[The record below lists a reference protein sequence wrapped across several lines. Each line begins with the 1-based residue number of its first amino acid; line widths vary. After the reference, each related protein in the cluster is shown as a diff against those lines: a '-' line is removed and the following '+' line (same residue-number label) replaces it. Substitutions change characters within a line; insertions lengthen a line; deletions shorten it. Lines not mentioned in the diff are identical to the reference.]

1 MLKHFTDKKAVQLI
15 ATDSRRTD
23 ITPYQ
28 LSQVHIE
35 MGKYLAYEIL
45 EELDLEDC
53 EIQHPQGI
61 KIGRRLKNEKDVLIL
76 DFMRAGVYLG
86 DGLRFIFQTSPYFH
100 ITPKRGEGLSEIDL
114 SSLKS
119 LEGKIIILVDSVIN
133 TGNTMMPVIEQ
144 ISKFNP
150 EKIFVTC
157 QVMPYDTAEILEKKY
172 PDVLFFIFR
181 LSYNKYVGKGKTDTG
196 NRLFGTL

>member
-45 EELDLEDC
+45 EELELEDC

-61 KIGRRLKNEKDVLIL
+61 KIGKRLKNEKDVIIM

-86 DGLRFIFQTSPYFH
+86 DGLRYVFQRSPYYH
-100 ITPKRGEGLSEIDL
+100 ISPKRGEGLTETE
-114 SSLKS
+114 LKS
-119 LEGKIIILVDSVIN
+119 FESIKDRIIILVDSVIN
-133 TGNTMMPVIEQ
+133 TGDTMRPVIVQ
-144 ISKFNP
+144 LSKLDP
-150 EKIFVTC
+150 KKIFVTC
-157 QVMPYDTAEILEKKY
+157 QVMPYDTAEILEKEY
-172 PDVLFFIFR
+172 QEVLFFIFR